1 MFRVDLSLYD
11 VKGILREGID
21 KMDRYCFK
29 CIYCRK
35 TTKLDFYTF
44 SHPSMILHLRH
55 IQRLY
60 EQQADALKKLN
71 VVNSK

>member
-29 CIYCRK
+29 CIFCQK